1 MKSTIIA
8 AAVLI
13 AAGIFFLVALRGYQ
27 YISYTLFFIAALV
40 LINRFAPEGLRKAVL
55 ILVCIGL
62 LYFCVVEIPIIGN
75 SRTDPDCERGYLI
88 VLGAA
93 VRGDTPTLTL
103 VHRLEGAKAYLE
115 KYPKSKAVVCG
126 GQGEG
131 ENISEAQCMY
141 IWLCE
146 HGIAPERIIREDRS
160 TSTEENIRFARA
172 LIDSDGGDSVNIALL
187 SSPYH
192 LFRAKAIAAKQG
204 CDPRGVACVFGLPVY
219 TLCMY
224 IREAFGV
231 THYIVFGK

>member
-40 LINRFAPEGLRKAVL
+40 LIFRFAPEGLRRAVL
-55 ILVCIGL
+55 IFVCIGL
-62 LYFCVVEIPIIGN
+62 LYFCVVEIPIVQN
-75 SRTDPDCERGYLI
+75 SVTDKDCERDYLI
-88 VLGAA
+88 VLGAS
-93 VRGDTPTLTL
+93 VIGDSPSLTL
-103 VHRLEGAKAYLE
+103 VHRLEATADYLNR
-115 KYPKSKAVVCG
+115 YPSSKAVVCG
-126 GQGEG
+126 GQGKG
-131 ENISEAQCMY
+131 ENMSEAQCMY

-146 HGIAPERIIREDRS
+146 HGIAPERIIMEDKS
-160 TSTEENIRFARA
+160 TSTDENIRFARV
-172 LIDSDGGDSVNIALL
+172 LIDAEGGDSVNIALL

-192 LFRAKAIAAKQG
+192 LFRAKCIARRAG
-204 CDPRGVACVFGLPVY
+204 CDPCGVACIFGLPVY